1 MDNLKIVMIGAGSA
15 SFTAGL
21 VADLLASQMADSYTV
36 ALCDIVQRA
45 LEVAHGLTRR
55 MVERLDAPV
64 TLEASLD
71 RRDLLPGA
79 QAVVTTIA
87 VGGRRGWE
95 ADITVP
101 RAHGIYQP
109 VGDTVMAGGI
119 SRALRQI
126 PPMLDIARDVH
137 RLAPGAWFFNYANPM
152 AAICRAVNRATP
164 QRLIGLCHGVQG
176 THRYLAGFLG
186 IPVEETSILYCGMN
200 HLTFITDFRRR
211 GDDLWPRVRARL
223 QANPPT
229 DDRFS
234 WELFETYGAF
244 PAVLDRHVTE
254 FFPERFPGGDYYGQ
268 RTGIDTWNILE
279 VIEGGDARYAKM
291 AAMADGTEPL
301 EEGLL
306 QRTLGEH
313 ESLIPILESIAADQ
327 QQLFPMNAPNE
338 TVAGIP
344 AGFVLEM
351 PTVAARGGC
360 VPLALPPLSP
370 GVLAIINEALH
381 GVEIT
386 VEAAL
391 TGDYDTLVQ
400 ALLYDRCVTGL
411 PAARALADDLLAA
424 HQEHLPQFA

>member
-1 MDNLKIVMIGAGSA
+1 MDHLKIVLIGAGSA

-21 VADLLASQMADSYTV
+21 VADLLASKMAGSYTV
-36 ALCDIVQRA
+36 ALCDIDPRA
-45 LEVAHGLTRR
+45 LEVAEGLVRR
-55 MVERLDAPV
+55 MVEHLGAPV
-64 TLEASLD
+64 AIEASLD
-71 RRDLLPGA
+71 RRDVLPGA

-95 ADITVP
+95 TDILVP
-101 RAHGIYQP
+101 RQHGIYQP

-126 PPMLDIARDVH
+126 PPMLDIAHDVH

-152 AAICRAVNRATP
+152 AAICRAVNKATP

-176 THRYLAGFLG
+176 THRYLASFVGV
-186 IPVEETSILYCGMN
+186 PVQETSILYCGMN
-200 HLTFITDFRRR
+200 HLTFITEFRRQ
-211 GDDLWPRVRARL
+211 GEDLWPRVRAKL
-223 QANPPT
+223 QAEPPT
-229 DDRFS
+229 EDRLS

-244 PAVLDRHVTE
+244 PAVLDRHVSE
-254 FFPERFPGGDYYGQ
+254 FFPERIPGGDYYGQ
-268 RTGIDTWNILE
+268 LIGVDTWNILE
-279 VIEGGDARYAKM
+279 AIESGDARYAKM

-313 ESLIPILESIAADQ
+313 ESLIPILESMAADRQ
-327 QQLFPMNAPNE
+327 ALFPMNTPNE

-351 PTVAARGGC
+351 PTVASRAGC
-360 VPLALPPLSP
+360 VPIALPPLPP
-370 GVLAIINEALH
+370 GVLAVINEALY

-400 ALLYDRCVTGL
+400 ALLFDRCVTEL
-411 PAARALADDLLAA
+411 SAARKLADDLLAA
-424 HQEHLPQFA
+424 HREHLPQFA

>member
-1 MDNLKIVMIGAGSA
+1 MDNMKVVMIGAGSA

-21 VADLLASQMADSYTV
+21 VADLLASKMADSYTV
-36 ALCDIVQRA
+36 ALCDIDQRA
-45 LEVAHGLTRR
+45 LDVAHGLTRR
-55 MVERLDAPV
+55 MVEHLDAPV

-71 RRDLLPGA
+71 RCDLLPGA
-79 QAVVTTIA
+79 DAVVTTIA

-95 ADITVP
+95 LDVTVP
-101 RAHGIYQP
+101 REHGIHQP
-109 VGDTVMAGGI
+109 VADTVMAGGI

-126 PPMLDIARDVH
+126 PPMLDIANDVH
-137 RLAPGAWFFNYANPM
+137 WLAPGAVFFNYANPM
-152 AAICRAVNRATP
+152 AAICRAVNKATP

-176 THRYLAGFLG
+176 THRYLASFLDV
-186 IPVEETSILYCGMN
+186 PVEETAILYCGMN
-200 HLTFITDFRRR
+200 HLTFITHFARH
-211 GDDLWPRVRARL
+211 GKDLWPQVRAKL
-223 QANPPT
+223 QASPPE

-254 FFPERFPGGDYYGQ
+254 FFPERFPGGNYYGKIL
-268 RTGIDTWNILE
+268 GVDFWNILE
-279 VIEGGDARYAKM
+279 VVDGGDKRYAKM
-291 AAMADGTEPL
+291 AAMADGAEPL

-313 ESLIPILESIAADQ
+313 ESLIPILESVFADR

-351 PTVAARGGC
+351 PTIATRAGC
-360 VPLALPPLSP
+360 VPLAMPPLSP
-370 GVLAIINEALH
+370 GVLAVVNEALY

-391 TGDYDTLVQ
+391 TGCYDTFVQ
-400 ALLYDRCVTGL
+400 ALLFDRCVTDL
-411 PAARALADDLLAA
+411 AAARKLADALLAA
-424 HQEHLPQFA
+424 HKEHLPRFA

>member
-1 MDNLKIVMIGAGSA
+1 MDNMKIVMIGAGSA

-21 VADLLASQMADSYTV
+21 VADLLASKMAASYTV
-36 ALCDIVQRA
+36 ALCDIDARA
-45 LEVAHGLTRR
+45 LEVARGLTER
-55 MVERLDAPV
+55 MVAHLGAAV
-64 TLEASLD
+64 TLEASTD
-71 RRDLLPGA
+71 RCDLLPGA
-79 QAVVTTIA
+79 DAVVTTIA
-87 VGGRRGWE
+87 VGGRQGWE
-95 ADITVP
+95 TDILVP
-101 RAHGIYQP
+101 REHGIYQP

-137 RLAPGAWFFNYANPM
+137 RLCPQALFFNYANPM
-152 AAICRAVNRATP
+152 AAICRAVNKATP

-186 IPVEETSILYCGMN
+186 VPVEETSVLYCGMN
-200 HLTFITDFRRR
+200 HLTFLTHFTRQ
-211 GDDLWPRVRARL
+211 GEDLWPAVRAKLSERDPDD
-223 QANPPT
+223 NP
-229 DDRFS
+229 FS

-254 FFPERFPGGDYYGQ
+254 FFPERIVGGDYYGKLI
-268 RTGIDTWNILE
+268 GVDTWNILE
-279 VIEGGDARYAKM
+279 VIEGGHERYAKM

-313 ESLIPILESIAADQ
+313 EALIPILESAFADRQ
-327 QQLFPMNAPNE
+327 DQFPMNVPNE
-338 TVAGIP
+338 SVPGIP

-351 PTVAARGGC
+351 PVIAARAGC
-360 VPLALPPLSP
+360 LSAGVPPLSP
-370 GVLAIINEALH
+370 AILAVITEALY

-391 TGDYDTLVQ
+391 TGDYNTLVE
-400 ALLYDRCVTGL
+400 ALLYDRSVLTL
-411 PAARALADDLLAA
+411 AAARKLADALLAA
-424 HQEHLPQFA
+424 HKGNLPQFA